1 MSSYSRLAHATVPA
15 LVPDTDPRAQPS
27 AGRQGRS
34 PWLALGCAMVALA
47 WAPGHALASSH
58 GAHGSHGDHAH
69 HGGHA
74 AAAPVGSAVKVEGAW
89 LRPAVAGQKAT
100 GGYMR
105 LTASTDLMLL
115 GFSSTVAAETQL
127 HEMTMAGDVMQMR
140 ESGPI
145 ALPAGQAVALQP
157 GAGQRHLMLMG
168 LKRPLKAGDKVAV
181 VLNLKSSD
189 GKTFTQRVTV
199 PVSARAPG
207 SSVGGGA
214 GAGAAAADP
223 HAGHHH

>member
-1 MSSYSRLAHATVPA
+1 MSSRARLVHAVAHRIAPATA
-15 LVPDTDPRAQPS
+15 S
-27 AGRQGRS
+27 AM
-34 PWLALGCAMVALA
+34 CAVLALA

-58 GAHGSHGDHAH
+58 GAHGAHGSHGDHAH
-69 HGGHA
+69 HGGQA
-74 AAAPVGSAVKVEGAW
+74 TAAPVGSAVKVEGAW

-105 LTASTDLMLL
+105 LTASTDLTLL
-115 GFSSTVAAETQL
+115 GFSSTVASETQL
-127 HEMTMAGDVMQMR
+127 HEMTMADDVMQMR

-168 LKRPLKAGDKVAV
+168 LKRPLKAGDQVAI
-181 VLNLKSSD
+181 VLNLKSAD

-207 SSVGGGA
+207 AAKDAAA
-214 GAGAAAADP
+214 GSAAADP

>member
-1 MSSYSRLAHATVPA
+1 MSSRERLVHALAHAIAPA
-15 LVPDTDPRAQPS
+15 TASAMCAVLV
-27 AGRQGRS
+27 
-34 PWLALGCAMVALA
+34 LA
-47 WAPGHALASSH
+47 WTPGHAVASSR

-69 HGGHA
+69 HGGPA
-74 AAAPVGSAVKVEGAW
+74 VAAPRGSAVKVEGAW
-89 LRPAVAGQKAT
+89 LRTAVSGQRAT

-105 LTASTDLMLL
+105 LTASTDLTLL
-115 GFSSTVAAETQL
+115 GFSSTVASETQL

-157 GAGQRHLMLMG
+157 GGGQRHLMLMG
-168 LKRPLKAGDKVAV
+168 LKRPLKAGDKVAI
-181 VLNLKSSD
+181 VLNLKSPD

-207 SSVGGGA
+207 VGVGA
-214 GAGAAAADP
+214 GKGAAKDAAAGSAAADP
-223 HAGHHH
+223 HAGHDH